1 MPWVKVKRVN
11 VPSSDPMISLNN
23 NRFSYNAI
31 FSRIVDLDKFSYVS
45 YYIDNDDRKI
55 GFEFKKEED
64 SNTFKIVKSPDKGN
78 YSQCTEL
85 FRIPWIFKAS
95 QQKGLNRFKPIRDGK
110 IWAITLMPIFENS
123 IKRDKVDKIG
133 YEVRGIYRYVD
144 NGRVVYIGKGVVRQR
159 LQELQRGEWKFD
171 TIEYSVIEDD
181 ESQFEWESFWIERH
195 KYENENYL
203 PAYNSISGR

>member
-1 MPWVKVKRVN
+1 
-11 VPSSDPMISLNN
+11 
-23 NRFSYNAI
+23 
-31 FSRIVDLDKFSYVS
+31 
-45 YYIDNDDRKI
+45 
-55 GFEFKKEED
+55 
-64 SNTFKIVKSPDKGN
+64 
-78 YSQCTEL
+78 
-85 FRIPWIFKAS
+85 
-95 QQKGLNRFKPIRDGK
+95 
-110 IWAITLMPIFENS
+110 MPIFENS